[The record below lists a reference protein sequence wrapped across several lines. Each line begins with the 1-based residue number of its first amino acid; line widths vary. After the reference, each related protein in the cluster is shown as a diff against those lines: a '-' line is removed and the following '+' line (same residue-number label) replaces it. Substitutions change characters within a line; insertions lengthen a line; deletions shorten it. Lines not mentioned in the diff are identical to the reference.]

1 VRDGLVLVAESIA
14 VVTAGLE
21 QRRTD
26 TAMDSNLQQVLDFL
40 NRNKLRATYRD
51 VAGVLSVSTQSLS
64 TLIGPRRPEASWV
77 VNDETGKPSGY
88 SEPECHPDLRVNDII
103 ADEDDLRTRM
113 NVEKRNTPV
122 RPPRA
127 RRR

>member
-1 VRDGLVLVAESIA
+1 MA
-14 VVTAGLE
+14 
-21 QRRTD
+21 
-26 TAMDSNLQQVLDFL
+26 SNLQQVLDFL

-51 VAGVLSVSTQSLS
+51 VAGVLSMSTRSLS

-88 SEPECHPDLRVNDII
+88 SEPEWHPDLRVHDII

-113 NVEKRNTPV
+113 NVEKRNTPA
-122 RPPRA
+122 RLPRA
-127 RRR
+127 RRQ